1 MNKAIAGT
9 FVAAACA
16 VGLSAQTLPQTQP
29 MQDAKDNA
37 KNVTVTGCLKAGDG
51 ANTYLLSDLKWSD
64 KVPAAVGTS
73 GVVAPMAQAVTAT
86 VLNLVGSPSGT
97 KLSDHVGHQV
107 EVTGT
112 MDKSDKDKA
121 TAATPPDAP
130 ARTQAALNVRSVKMI
145 AAACQVR

>member
-1 MNKAIAGT
+1 MKKVIAGT
-9 FVAAACA
+9 LVAAACA
-16 VGLSAQTLPQTQP
+16 VGLSAQTTPAQTQP
-29 MQDAKDNA
+29 MQEAKDVA
-37 KNVTVTGCLKAGDG
+37 RSVTVSGCLRAGEAAG
-51 ANTYLLSDLKWSD
+51 AFVLSDLKWSD
-64 KVPAAVGTS
+64 KTTAAVGTS
-73 GVVAPMAQAVTAT
+73 GVVAPTAPVTAT
-86 VLNLVGSPSGT
+86 VLNLVGSPTGT

-145 AAACQVR
+145 AAACQAR